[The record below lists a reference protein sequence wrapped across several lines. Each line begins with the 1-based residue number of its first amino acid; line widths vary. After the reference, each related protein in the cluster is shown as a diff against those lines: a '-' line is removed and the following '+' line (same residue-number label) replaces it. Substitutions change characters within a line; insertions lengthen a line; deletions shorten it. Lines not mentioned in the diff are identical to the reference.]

1 VARLRGHDR
10 FIGYYG
16 FGLRSRAKLVDV
28 DSTPDKFDKDEIIVR
43 NRLRPK
49 DAATL
54 VLVRQGQDGPRV
66 LMGRRHG
73 SMAFMAN
80 KYVFPGGRVDLCD
93 RRLSI
98 GGEFQPHVAARLK
111 KNASEAL
118 SRALGLAAM
127 RETFEEAGI
136 LIGERCEKLPRS
148 RSAWSRFFA
157 HGVAPKLDV
166 LEFIARAITPPN
178 RTRRFD
184 ARFFMADASAIA
196 HQLNAAHSDELL
208 TPCWLTFAEARALDV
223 PSVTRLALDEV
234 QARVRNGADPS
245 RPVPFFRFLR
255 GKSQL
260 DYL

>member
-1 VARLRGHDR
+1 MEKSLDQ
-10 FIGYYG
+10 
-16 FGLRSRAKLVDV
+16 
-28 DSTPDKFDKDEIIVR
+28 FDKDEVVVR

-54 VLVRQGQDGPRV
+54 VLARRDPDGPRV
-66 LMGRRHG
+66 LMGQRHG
-73 SMAFMAN
+73 NMAFMAN

-93 RRLSI
+93 QRLCV
-98 GGEFQPHVAARLK
+98 GGELQPHVSERLRQDASAAR
-111 KNASEAL
+111 A
-118 SRALGLAAM
+118 RALGLAAI

-136 LIGERCEKLPRS
+136 LVGERAETLPRT

-157 HGVAPKLDV
+157 HGIAPRLDV

-196 HQLNAAHSDELL
+196 HQLDVAHSDELL
-208 TPCWLTFAEARALDV
+208 TPCWLTFAEARKLDL
-223 PSVTRLALDEV
+223 PTITRLVLDEV
-234 QARVRNGADPS
+234 EVRIRDSAE

-255 GKSQL
+255 GRSQL
-260 DYL
+260 EYL